1 MREDLQ
7 GPPFKVHMWT
17 PWGCGGSGRPPLSSW
32 GQLWEKSSEQSVS
45 TLGIRSLSTTL
56 DSLVLPSGQRRRSG
70 SFSLSPSPSSVL
82 PGPEHQRHP
91 TPRLLP
97 SVKGQ
102 ILSTQGRLPEW
113 CLLSLPTI
121 QGHQGNKPGEGGQWS
136 LTLGGKPWGQVG
148 LGTTG
153 RLAVVCN
160 QERALSSIHCP
171 PPDTA
176 SWPQV
181 ASPGSWSHLDCPA
194 RPATRTLGI
203 GAGRCGTP
211 CSPHRPQALPSG
223 TSCPPSRHLFLP
235 WVSWAPLFFLQ

>member
-45 TLGIRSLSTTL
+45 TLGIRSLSATL
-56 DSLVLPSGQRRRSG
+56 DSLVLPSGR
-70 SFSLSPSPSSVL
+70 SFSLSPSPSLVL

-121 QGHQGNKPGEGGQWS
+121 QGHQENKPGQGGQWS

-148 LGTTG
+148 PGTTG

-160 QERALSSIHCP
+160 QEWALSSIHCP
-171 PPDTA
+171 QTLPPGPRRP
-176 SWPQV
+176 PQD
-181 ASPGSWSHLDCPA
+181 PGATWIVQLGQPPGHWALEQGGRA
-194 RPATRTLGI
+194 RRA
-203 GAGRCGTP
+203 
-211 CSPHRPQALPSG
+211 SPHRPQALPSG
-223 TSCPPSRHLFLP
+223 TSCPPTRHLFLP